1 MKEIRTMGEAL
12 AKDLMRIW
20 KANKLPLEQ
29 LEEDAELARISMEG
43 SDAEFEHL
51 IKNGAS
57 MEEIKRAELLSTYN
71 HLSYEG
77 YSIALKWLLEEG
89 YDGR

>member
-43 SDAEFEHL
+43 SDAELEYL
-51 IKNGAS
+51 IKNGAD
-57 MEEIKRAELLSTYN
+57 MEGIKRAELLSAYN
-71 HLSYEG
+71 HMCYE
-77 YSIALKWLLEEG
+77 SDILALKLLREKG
-89 YDGR
+89 YDR